1 MLVMVRLYFG
11 YVLVIVW
18 LWFGCTNRLI
28 SSEEKGISSE
38 VICISW
44 EEKGISSEVICISS
58 EEKGITSEET
68 AISSEEIRRKN
79 PDSIKNRGT
88 HVNHIIVASTRLQFY

>member
-1 MLVMVRLYFG
+1 MLVILWLRFG
-11 YVLVIVW
+11 YGLVMVW
-18 LWFGCTNRLI
+18 LWFGCTKRII
-28 SSEEKGISSE
+28 SS
-38 VICISW
+38 

-88 HVNHIIVASTRLQFY
+88 HVNHITVASTRLQFY

>member
-1 MLVMVRLYFG
+1 MLVILWLYFG
-11 YVLVIVW
+11 YSLVTFW
-18 LWFGCTNRLI
+18 LLFGCTNRLI
-28 SSEEKGISSE
+28 YS
-38 VICISW
+38 

-88 HVNHIIVASTRLQFY
+88 HVNHIIVASTRLQSLFIN